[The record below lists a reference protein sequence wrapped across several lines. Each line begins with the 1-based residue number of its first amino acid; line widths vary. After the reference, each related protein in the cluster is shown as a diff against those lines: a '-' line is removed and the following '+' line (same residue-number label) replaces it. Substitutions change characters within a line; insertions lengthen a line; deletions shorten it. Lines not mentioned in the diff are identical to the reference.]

1 MKTKARIDSIRKK
14 RKVEEKY
21 SWERVSDS
29 EDERHSHKVRAL
41 IAAAAV
47 IFIFSAY
54 ITKLYDL
61 QVSQHE
67 YYLVKAENNRI
78 KIRPVQALRGLI
90 LDRNGKRIAENF
102 NTFDLIV
109 KKERIK
115 DDKVFVKKVKEALSL
130 DDNETESVKEQFQ
143 DKRLKDVVI
152 IENISMEEF
161 SKISVDQHVVPE
173 LELTPQS
180 KRKYLYPHSTSHII
194 GYLGKVSEKDLD
206 STVVKILEGM
216 TEVGKTGIE
225 RFYQNLLVGE
235 PGYEKLETDVQGE
248 VIRTIEKNEPKRGLD
263 VYLTIDLDL
272 QRFAYDLM
280 DGKEGS
286 VIAMDPRNGD
296 ILAFVSA
303 PGYNTNLFTKSI
315 SKKKYKELL
324 SRKDRPLI
332 NRAIAGQYPPGSTIK
347 PFFGLIALDENMID
361 VSTSVK
367 CAGSYKLKNHK
378 RPFGCWKKEGHGP
391 SDLSYG
397 ITQSCDVFFY
407 KLAELTGID
416 IMGDQLYKFGF
427 GEKTYLDLPGELSG
441 LIPDRAWKRR
451 VKNLP
456 WYPGETLNIGIG
468 QGFLLTTPMQLTL
481 GTAILATSGKTF
493 TPHLLL
499 GYKNIKTNEFK
510 KYDYQQNKVET
521 KIDNAEHLD
530 IVQHAMWR
538 VVNEKGVGTASRLGK
553 ISGIEIAGKTGT
565 AQVYSLDAGKSEKK
579 SLQDHALFISYAPY
593 ELPEIVVTVIVEHG
607 GGGSSTAAPI
617 ARDIIDFYMN
627 NKNKKVASN
636 E

>member
-263 VYLTIDLDL
+263 VY
-272 QRFAYDLM
+272 
-280 DGKEGS
+280 
-286 VIAMDPRNGD
+286 
-296 ILAFVSA
+296 
-303 PGYNTNLFTKSI
+303 
-315 SKKKYKELL
+315 
-324 SRKDRPLI
+324 
-332 NRAIAGQYPPGSTIK
+332 
-347 PFFGLIALDENMID
+347 
-361 VSTSVK
+361 
-367 CAGSYKLKNHK
+367 
-378 RPFGCWKKEGHGP
+378 
-391 SDLSYG
+391 
-397 ITQSCDVFFY
+397 
-407 KLAELTGID
+407 
-416 IMGDQLYKFGF
+416 
-427 GEKTYLDLPGELSG
+427 
-441 LIPDRAWKRR
+441 
-451 VKNLP
+451 
-456 WYPGETLNIGIG
+456 
-468 QGFLLTTPMQLTL
+468 
-481 GTAILATSGKTF
+481 
-493 TPHLLL
+493 
-499 GYKNIKTNEFK
+499 
-510 KYDYQQNKVET
+510 
-521 KIDNAEHLD
+521 
-530 IVQHAMWR
+530 
-538 VVNEKGVGTASRLGK
+538 
-553 ISGIEIAGKTGT
+553 
-565 AQVYSLDAGKSEKK
+565 
-579 SLQDHALFISYAPY
+579 
-593 ELPEIVVTVIVEHG
+593 
-607 GGGSSTAAPI
+607 
-617 ARDIIDFYMN
+617 
-627 NKNKKVASN
+627 
-636 E
+636 